1 MPSGSCDMKDFIA
14 AIAGSLASLGCVYP
28 TEVYK
33 RALHLNTRL
42 ESQVR
47 MSHLAILKSL
57 FPFGFYKGFLSCA
70 TGVVPKNAFPL
81 FVYPRAKEWWNNK
94 VGEGSVSSLLTGASL
109 SVCATVLTSPTEN
122 LSLRKSNFPERS
134 TIKYVFQDGGWKHL
148 YVGFTGFLMMDFIRI
163 GIKFGLYSEIEKVVR
178 PLVGEECEYKWMP
191 QALSGAM
198 ASSLVALFTN
208 PVDVAHT
215 KFRSDYTR
223 SEYNSSFL
231 KALTTTKMRDL
242 YCGFTVR
249 ALRGLPGGFVMFG
262 TYEHVKSILSK

>member
-1 MPSGSCDMKDFIA
+1 MKEFIA
-14 AIAGSLASLGCVYP
+14 AITGSLASLGCVYP

-42 ESQVR
+42 DSQVR
-47 MSHLAILKSL
+47 LSHFTILKSL

-70 TGVVPKNAFPL
+70 VGVVPKNAFPL
-81 FVYPRAKEWWNNK
+81 FVYPQAKGWWNGK
-94 VGEGSVSSLLTGASL
+94 VGEGSASSLLTGASL
-109 SVCATVLTSPTEN
+109 SLCATVLTSPTEN
-122 LSLRKSNFPERS
+122 LSLRKSNFPTSS
-134 TIKYVFQDGGWKHL
+134 TMRYALMEGGWKKL

-178 PLVGEECEYKWMP
+178 PLVGECEYRWMP

-215 KFRSDYTR
+215 KFRSDYTH
-223 SEYNSSFL
+223 SEYNNSFL
-231 KALTTTKMRDL
+231 KALRTTKMRDL

-262 TYEHVKSILSK
+262 TYEHVKSLLSK